1 MKVCV
6 GLEVELEEMMVVVV
20 QAVYEAEVRSI
31 NMHVNGNT
39 TRPRRNVILCWDSS
53 DG

>member
-6 GLEVELEEMMVVVV
+6 GLEVERGEMMVVVV
-20 QAVYEAEVRSI
+20 QEFYEAELPCI

-39 TRPRRNVILCWDSS
+39 TRP
-53 DG
+53 